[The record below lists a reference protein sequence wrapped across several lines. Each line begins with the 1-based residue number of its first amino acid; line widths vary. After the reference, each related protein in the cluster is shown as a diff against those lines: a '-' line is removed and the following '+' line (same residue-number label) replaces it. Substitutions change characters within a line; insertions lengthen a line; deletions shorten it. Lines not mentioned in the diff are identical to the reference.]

1 MNSYTLLSCIDSKVE
16 HSTKFY
22 GRFEL
27 GPFAPGQALTVANA
41 LRRSLLSQLS
51 GSAIT
56 LLEVKGAS
64 NEYEILNGVR
74 ESVLDIILNL
84 KQIVFTSDFEIFSP
98 QVGFLNVKG
107 PGIVRASDLKLP
119 AFLYAVDPNQYIA
132 TLNTQGHL
140 NMKYLICCGKNYITY
155 TPNDEQYFEWLNL
168 FEKAT
173 PSTLHSQT
181 IFKQASSPDFSPKAL
196 AFKRQ
201 KGEVNKSLSVRVW
214 PTRFFSKDKS
224 QIKKGPLS
232 IRKSRLGLGKRTA
245 LAYALP
251 LRGKVGSLKGA
262 LTENRTKLDWRLVL
276 QKTYL
281 PFNSKKTLKLSFYNK
296 NQENFFAK
304 AKKLVP
310 RETTIDFYKQWIKER
325 GFVKKDFIF
334 IGDLKLNHN
343 FPKNR
348 KSRLLHDDLETNFE
362 KQSTKKAIPFS
373 KLPTHFFEKTNGK
386 DKLTKSLETE
396 TFAPKVKNYK
406 AGYFPIDAIFMP
418 VNRVNYLIESDDNY
432 KLAKDRIILEVWT
445 NGSIHPRHAIHKA
458 AKALIQLFLPLQQMR
473 TTLFQNPAKF
483 FDDAGNLLAKPSGAI
498 QKKKGVEKEKEKSTR
513 QRLYNQGFDTRILD
527 LDIGNLELKT
537 KPYSSLKMANI
548 NTIQDLISY
557 SKTDLLAIKNFE
569 LRSLIEVEKAL
580 KLLNLELK

>member
-132 TLNTQGHL
+132 TLNTKGQL

-173 PSTLHSQT
+173 PSTLQSQK
-181 IFKQASSPDFSPKAL
+181 IFKQASSPDFSLKNL
-196 AFKRQ
+196 AFKNQ
-201 KGEVNKSLSVRVW
+201 KCEVNKSLSLRVW
-214 PTRFFSKDKS
+214 PARFFSKDKS
-224 QIKKGPLS
+224 QTLFPFS
-232 IRKSRLGLGKRTA
+232 IRKSRLRLGKKTA
-245 LAYALP
+245 LTYVLP
-251 LRGKVGSLKGA
+251 LRGNVGSLKGV
-262 LTENRTKLDWRLVL
+262 LIENETKLDYRLAL
-276 QKTYL
+276 KKTYL
-281 PFNSKKTLKLSFYNK
+281 LFNSKKTLKLSFYNK

-325 GFVKKDFIF
+325 GFVKNNFFF
-334 IGDLKLNHN
+334 IGDLKLNRH
-343 FPKNR
+343 FPKNQ
-348 KSRLLHDDLETNFE
+348 LLDAELETNFE
-362 KQSTKKAIPFS
+362 KKSTKKAIPIS

-386 DKLTKSLETE
+386 DKLTKSIETE
-396 TFAPKVKNYK
+396 TLAPKVTNYK

-418 VNRVNYLIESDDNY
+418 VNRVNYLIESDDNS
-432 KLAKDRIILEVWT
+432 KFAKDRIILEVWT

-473 TTLFQNPAKF
+473 TTLFQNPAKI

-498 QKKKGVEKEKEKSTR
+498 QKRKGVEKEKSTR
-513 QRLYNQGFDTRILD
+513 QHLYNQGFDTRILD
-527 LDIGNLELKT
+527 LDIGNLELKA

-580 KLLNLELK
+580 KLLDLELK